1 MAMQKDV
8 RDRWVKALRS
18 GDYEQ
23 GSGYLCKE
31 NKYCCL
37 GVLNDVQGNDFVLEN
52 GVRQYYNITEKAQ
65 SAVTTVRKY
74 YDIDDRAQ
82 YSVTLNEG
90 WLESQGLESHDV
102 MRLWPM
108 NDGRNASGEHIYS
121 FSDIADFIEENVEVV
136 E

>member
-23 GSGYLCKE
+23 GAGRLCNK

-37 GVLNDVQGNDFVLEN
+37 GVLNDVQGNDFVLED
-52 GVRQYYNITEKAQ
+52 E
-65 SAVTTVRKY
+65 VRKY
-74 YDIDDRAQ
+74 YDIGGYA
-82 YSVTLNEG
+82 VAINGG

-108 NDGRNASGEHIYS
+108 NDGRNTSGEHIYS

>member
-23 GSGYLCKE
+23 GAGRLCNE

-37 GVLNDVQGNDFVLEN
+37 GVLNDIQGNDFVLED
-52 GVRQYYNITEKAQ
+52 GVQ
-65 SAVTTVRKY
+65 KY
-74 YDIDDRAQ
+74 YDIDDKEQ
-82 YSVTLNEG
+82 YVFALNVG

-102 MRLWPM
+102 MTLWLM
-108 NDGRNASGEHIYS
+108 NDERNASGEHVYS